1 MLNSTHILRNVIY
14 ERKMKR
20 ALLCIGILLNHER
33 GSREFSMGDKGI
45 CREIRSAK
53 TMTKIAGKKEKKR
66 ERTGGEEKVTV
77 ESEAPWWQSP
87 FPKQSWQASFLA
99 TCIKPFSQPKSRR
112 ASMKFLS
119 VGN

>member
-1 MLNSTHILRNVIY
+1 MHSTHILRNVIY

-20 ALLCIGILLNHER
+20 TLFNVLEYYLITSVHRENSRWGIKL
-33 GSREFSMGDKGI
+33 

-53 TMTKIAGKKEKKR
+53 TMTKVAGKKEKKR

-99 TCIKPFSQPKSRR
+99 TCIKPFSQPQSRR